1 MIVFIQNTYNTKK
14 GPRIT
19 LFRHYSPEINRA
31 IQFLNRVNPNVNVL
45 TDYSIFL
52 RLIGFFLTKINIY
65 GRELDDAVTRLGQR
79 LLCAVS
85 FNKSFYDLDP
95 IKRINL
101 FADICGEETLE
112 MALTVNGSAT
122 CYALIRVLY
131 LQERWCEISIGATL
145 LNMKYI
151 DFLRTFQNKFFYGFR
166 HPYSH
171 PDQSYMTS
179 TDFLFGNVLNNEE
192 WQCVHESSFPLDVFK
207 CLASQQIDDLWNHLN
222 PEGKA
227 FVHSFFKDATPET
240 LKPIEK
246 LNQGWLYLYRSN
258 NHELRTSSNIVALF
272 LAENSNFLM
281 HIDTFHLAQIPQ
293 HLRTQASF
301 DQMLTLARGENPTT
315 AVNTYIAR
323 LIAPPIGHRGLGDS
337 QSTHR
342 VSVHSSVALSLQR
355 LHCRYSLSE
364 SQIQEQ
370 VSEFEQLTTEIQ
382 QGNFQHLCD
391 EGDGENRTDKVAIR
405 SIARIIGLCRQWGLH
420 IVKERQT
427 GYSLRTIIALMWTA
441 VKDTE
446 RHIPNSLHAKENLV
460 RGLAHIQRMYNY
472 GSKVGR
478 DLPSCDGG
486 TINDFVGTLNNIH
499 PDVIIILINKASIAA
514 MSMTYAETIFLEKF
528 EQEMKK
534 DPDFMQRIDQE
545 LLTDHWVLPILSRLY
560 EDCIQAT
567 VEKIRAETHAEMI
580 RARFEQPQIGSIL
593 AEVETFIADSIITLR
608 ENKCMF
614 EHAKTRYNAIH
625 NPQPIV
631 QIQEVPK
638 DEFDKLLT
646 AIDVA
651 KNASRITRVSRL
663 FKSVNIQKIDQLC
676 EALREKSYC
685 DVLEWLKEESNRDE
699 LKVGIF
705 GRSLKQAFLTE
716 SPDDRPFGS
725 PSIQSL
731 SQWIEYCAVD
741 KNLHCFAFSA

>member
-1 MIVFIQNTYNTKK
+1 MINFIKDAYNTKK
-14 GPRIT
+14 GPVRT
-19 LFRHYSPEINRA
+19 LFRNYSLEINNA
-31 IQFLNRVNPNVNVL
+31 IKFLTRRDPEANVL

-52 RLIGFFLTKINIY
+52 PLVGCFLTKIDMFKSPLENQALAIFGEALDGLEGKNIRDF
-65 GRELDDAVTRLGQR
+65 GGIKIWRRN
-79 LLCAVS
+79 LLANICA
-85 FNKSFYDLDP
+85 
-95 IKRINL
+95 
-101 FADICGEETLE
+101 EETLK

-122 CYALIRVLY
+122 CHVLISILCLKVVN
-131 LQERWCEISIGATL
+131 CEISIGAKL
-145 LNMKYI
+145 LEMKYI
-151 DFLRTFQNKFFYGFR
+151 DFLRTFIEVPR
-166 HPYSH
+166 
-171 PDQSYMTS
+171 PDSYWKIDPAYYLTATS
-179 TDFLFGNVLNNEE
+179 LSPDTWE
-192 WQCVHESSFPLDVFK
+192 CVHESLYPLDVFT
-207 CLASQQIDDLWNHLN
+207 CLATQSVEQVWMYLSPQ
-222 PEGKA
+222 GKGR
-227 FVHSFFKDATPET
+227 VHSFFKNATPET
-240 LKPIEK
+240 LKSITTLRGPLRYIF
-246 LNQGWLYLYRSN
+246 NSN
-258 NHELRTSSNIVALF
+258 NNELRTSSNIEALF
-272 LAENSNFLM
+272 LPENSAFLM
-281 HIDTFHLAQIPQ
+281 HSHTFHLARIPQ
-293 HLRTQASF
+293 HLRTQVSF

-315 AVNTYIAR
+315 AVNTYIDR

-370 VSEFEQLTTEIQ
+370 VSEFEQLATEIQ

-405 SIARIIGLCRQWGLH
+405 SIARIIGLSRQCGLL
-420 IVKERQT
+420 IVREGQT
-427 GYSLRTIIALMWTA
+427 GYSLRTIIALIWA
-441 VKDTE
+441 AAKDTE
-446 RHIPNSLHAKENLV
+446 LHVPNSLHAKENLV
-460 RGLAHIQRMYNY
+460 LGLAHIQRMYNY
-472 GSKVGR
+472 GSKRGT
-478 DLPSCDGG
+478 DKPSCNGG
-486 TINDFVGTLNNIH
+486 TINDFVSTLNNIH
-499 PDVIIILINKASIAA
+499 PDVIIILINKTSIAA

-528 EQEMKK
+528 EQEMEKN
-534 DPDFMQRIDQE
+534 PAFMQGIDQE
-545 LLTDHWVLPILSRLY
+545 LLADHWVLEILSGLY

-567 VEKIRAETHAEMI
+567 VGKIRAETRAEMM
-580 RARFEQPQIGSIL
+580 RAQFEQPQIRSIL

-625 NPQPIV
+625 NPKPIV
-631 QIQEVPK
+631 QIQGVPK

-651 KNASRITRVSRL
+651 KNASRRTPVRSIFRP
-663 FKSVNIQKIDQLC
+663 VNIQKINQLC